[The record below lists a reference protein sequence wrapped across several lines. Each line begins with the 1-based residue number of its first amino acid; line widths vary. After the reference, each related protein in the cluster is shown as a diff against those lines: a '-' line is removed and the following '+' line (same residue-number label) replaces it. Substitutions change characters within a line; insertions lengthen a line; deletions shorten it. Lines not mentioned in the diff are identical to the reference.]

1 MGYDYDVIVI
11 GGGPAGLCAAIRT
24 RWIKRYKAI
33 PCSTLLIEN
42 SYLGGLASW
51 RGCLLTGP
59 SWKIG
64 DKEIVR
70 RLLKDIEVLKIGMHR
85 KRVIRMETDGDIKKV
100 FTSDGKVFRSLAVI
114 LATGIK
120 LLVNERDYLG
130 RGLEV
135 TSMGYEFIV
144 SHLRRLLR
152 RTWKP
157 RLVVVGSEKV
167 QNLIPL
173 IQELNQ
179 NRSSLLFVI
188 EGEGNGNGG
197 EGVIRGWVERYWGEG
212 RLQGLTIRTSNGIRQ
227 IRCEK
232 VLLDFNSYELAPIR
246 RMEIEINDL
255 SSSFIKV
262 NQDMETVIPGIF
274 AAGDVTSGGYN
285 AFSRAVSQGMTAGL
299 SAYRYVYYKKFGI
312 SPPLFAYR
320 PMDFTIPSNF
330 KELPPLHEDL
340 LPKSLIEDKEMERLL
355 GKRWAGL
362 GGYLN
367 GEFPIREIVKMERFN
382 PSEVIELLEQLA
394 ERKVIT
400 FHIGERDERIAKG
413 SDGSRSKDH

>member
-51 RGCLLTGP
+51 RGCLFTGP

-64 DKEIVR
+64 NKEMVR
-70 RLLKDIEVLKIGMHR
+70 RLLKDMEVLKIGIHR
-85 KRVIRMETDGDIKKV
+85 KRVIRMEAEGDIKKV

-130 RGLEV
+130 RGIEV

-152 RTWKP
+152 RTWRP

-173 IQELNQ
+173 VRDLNQ
-179 NRSSLLFVI
+179 NRSPLLFVI
-188 EGEGNGNGG
+188 EGEGRGG

-255 SSSFIKV
+255 GSSFIKV
-262 NQDMETVIPGIF
+262 NQDMETAIPGVF

-285 AFSRAVSQGMTAGL
+285 SFSRAVSQGMTAGL
-299 SAYRYVYYKKFGI
+299 SAYRYVYHKKFGI
-312 SPPLFAYR
+312 FPPLFAYR
-320 PMDFTIPSNF
+320 PMDFTIPSDF
-330 KELPPLHEDL
+330 KELPPLHENL
-340 LPKSLIEDKEMERLL
+340 LPKSLIEEKEMKRLL
-355 GKRWAGL
+355 KKRWAGL
-362 GGYLN
+362 GRYLN
-367 GEFPIREIVKMERFN
+367 GRFSIKEISKVGRFDPEEVKEELER
-382 PSEVIELLEQLA
+382 LA

-400 FHIGERDERIAKG
+400 FHIAG
-413 SDGSRSKDH
+413 SHRGKR